1 MHNNSDNIVAEPI
14 CSRVKSQSVSNLH
27 ASPGGVS
34 RSPGQAVPRQAAGGH
49 ASTTLVRL
57 PPDALTAVAPS
68 SHGRPA
74 FEEHTYDVVMDR
86 L

>member
-1 MHNNSDNIVAEPI
+1 VPNLYA
-14 CSRVKSQSVSNLH
+14 SQR
-27 ASPGGVS
+27 GVS

-57 PPDALTAVAPS
+57 PSDALTAVAPS

-74 FEEHTYDVVMDR
+74 FEEHTYSVVMYR

>member
-1 MHNNSDNIVAEPI
+1 VP
-14 CSRVKSQSVSNLH
+14 NLH
-27 ASPGGVS
+27 AILGDVS

-57 PPDALTAVAPS
+57 PSDALTAVAPS
-68 SHGRPA
+68 SHGSPV
-74 FEEHTYDVVMDR
+74 FEEHTYNVVKYN